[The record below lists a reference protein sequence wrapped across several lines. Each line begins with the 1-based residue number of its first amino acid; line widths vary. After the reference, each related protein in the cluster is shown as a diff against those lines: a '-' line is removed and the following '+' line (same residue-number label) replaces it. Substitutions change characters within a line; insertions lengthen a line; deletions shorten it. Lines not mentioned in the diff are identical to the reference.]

1 MVFKLLSTCTCTSC
15 IGDIKVQVRLE
26 TRLVV
31 RVAYRA
37 SLYPRKIFFKIINY
51 NCAIKELKKEKMQV
65 YASECVGVCKCAF
78 VDKSTQ

>member
-1 MVFKLLSTCTCTSC
+1 MYMYFLYWWHKSTGTSWNKIGCTSS
-15 IGDIKVQVRLE
+15 VQ
-26 TRLVV
+26 
-31 RVAYRA
+31 
-37 SLYPRKIFFKIINY
+37 SLPLPQEDVCKIINY